1 MFGRD
6 FAFAFAFRFN
16 VDQPFLHNDPYQEG
30 VSVLAHAARRS
41 DFSMFEYLMERGVDL
56 PSDMDMDMEESE
68 DQAMIAAMLQRRQE
82 WIDQAISLAGRWH
95 LPLIAV
101 RTIHEYVVGFN
112 WAVVSRAFNSPTK
125 FCVVPHVVVAQPQQE
140 PDPAQPLPLL
150 PRQNYVSS
158 KRACVVM

>member
-1 MFGRD
+1 
-6 FAFAFAFRFN
+6 
-16 VDQPFLHNDPYQEG
+16 
-30 VSVLAHAARRS
+30 
-41 DFSMFEYLMERGVDL
+41 MFEYLVERGVDI
-56 PSDMDMDMEESE
+56 SMTTEMEGCE

-82 WIDQAISLAGRWH
+82 WIDQAVSLAGRWH

-112 WAVVSRAFNSPTK
+112 WAVVPQAFNSPTK

-140 PDPAQPLPLL
+140 PGPAQPLPLL
-150 PRQNYVSS
+150 PRQNSVSN